1 MNMNNGQFTLV
12 SVEEP
17 DEIDND
23 CAADT
28 DENNVEPLEGEDAV
42 HKLEDGMSHYL
53 DRSRNLEFELVN
65 SLTLILLL
73 WSIFLFNIR
82 PL

>member
-12 SVEEP
+12 SLEAS

-28 DENNVEPLEGEDAV
+28 EENNIEPLEGEDAV

-65 SLTLILLL
+65 CLTLNLLL
-73 WSIFLFNIR
+73 LEHFFV
-82 PL
+82 